1 MTAAEV
7 LFTGG
12 SILTM
17 DAAAPRVAAVAV
29 ANGRIAARGAI
40 ADCEAVAGP
49 GTKRVDLGRRALLPG
64 FVDGHGH
71 LAKLAEALESAD
83 LSAPPV
89 GTVTDIASLIEVLR
103 TFIRERAMPAGQWV
117 TGRGYDNAFL
127 AESRHPTREDLD
139 RVSTQHPIYLSHVSG
154 HLGAANS
161 LALELVGLSASTPN
175 PPGGVIRCRPDGEP
189 DGVVEENGMGPFNAA
204 IPPASEE
211 RRRRNLAQAQRIY
224 AASGITTA
232 QEGAM
237 FPAEQALLERAAE
250 AGELLL
256 DVAGYAFWAQAPA
269 MLEGKD
275 RIAYHGRFRT
285 AGMKL
290 MLDGS
295 PQGKTAWLTKPYH
308 VIPDGQPSDYRGY
321 PAMPDERAFELVAN
335 AFERGW
341 QVIAHCNGDAAAAQY
356 IAAVR
361 SAAEAHPSTD
371 RRPVMIHAQTVRD
384 DQLEE
389 MVSLDIIPS
398 FFVSH
403 VYYWGDYHRDSV
415 LGPERGARIS
425 PLASAERLGL
435 RFNLHNDSPVVPPD
449 IFRLMWC
456 AVTRTTRSGKTLGP
470 EQRVRIERALRAV
483 TIDSAYAHFEEQAKG
498 TIAVG
503 KLADLVVLSAD
514 PTGVPAEDLLSI
526 RVEATLKEGA
536 LVHGEL

>member
-1 MTAAEV
+1 
-7 LFTGG
+7 
-12 SILTM
+12 
-17 DAAAPRVAAVAV
+17 
-29 ANGRIAARGAI
+29 
-40 ADCEAVAGP
+40 
-49 GTKRVDLGRRALLPG
+49 
-64 FVDGHGH
+64 
-71 LAKLAEALESAD
+71 
-83 LSAPPV
+83 
-89 GTVTDIASLIEVLR
+89 
-103 TFIRERAMPAGQWV
+103 
-117 TGRGYDNAFL
+117 
-127 AESRHPTREDLD
+127 
-139 RVSTQHPIYLSHVSG
+139 
-154 HLGAANS
+154 
-161 LALELVGLSASTPN
+161 
-175 PPGGVIRCRPDGEP
+175 
-189 DGVVEENGMGPFNAA
+189 MGPFNAA

-250 AGELLL
+250 AGELFL

-275 RIAYHGRFRT
+275 CIAYHGRFRT

-356 IAAVR
+356 IEAIRRASR
-361 SAAEAHPSTD
+361 SRPASD
-371 RRPVMIHAQTVRD
+371 RRAVMIHAQTVRD

-425 PLASAERLGL
+425 PLASAERHGL

-483 TIDSAYAHFEEQAKG
+483 TIDAAYAHFEEQAKG
-498 TIAVG
+498 TIEVG

-514 PTGVPAEDLLSI
+514 PTAVPAEDLLSI